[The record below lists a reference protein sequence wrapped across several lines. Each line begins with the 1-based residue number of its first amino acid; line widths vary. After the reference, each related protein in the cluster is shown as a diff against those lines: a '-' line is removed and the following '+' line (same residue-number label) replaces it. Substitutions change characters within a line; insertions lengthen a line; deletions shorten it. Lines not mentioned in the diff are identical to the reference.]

1 MRFRVGNV
9 YKNAQIVVSCGER
22 QLIALKKKVLAP
34 GEMEQVILKKADLE
48 QIPDLSQITIEIR
61 TQEGEA

>member
-1 MRFRVGNV
+1 M
-9 YKNAQIVVSCGER
+9 
-22 QLIALKKKVLAP
+22 ALKKKVLAP